1 MSAPNPLAA
10 GLMGRCPNCGEGAL
24 FDGYLKVAARCEAC
38 GFDLKS
44 ADSGDG
50 PAVFVILIAG
60 FVVSFAALF
69 VEVAVRPPIWVH
81 MIIWLPLTLVLS
93 LGLVRPLKGLMLASQ
108 FSNKA
113 SEAGR
118 HDV

>member
-1 MSAPNPLAA
+1 MKRPNPLVA
-10 GLMGRCPNCGEGAL
+10 GLMGRCPNCGEGRL

-38 GFDLKS
+38 GFDLAR

-60 FVVSFAALF
+60 FAVSFAALF
-69 VEVAVRPPIWVH
+69 VEVTIRPPIWVH
-81 MIIWLPLTLVLS
+81 MIIWLPLTLILS
-93 LGLVRPLKGLMLASQ
+93 LALVRPLKGVMLAAQ
-108 FSNKA
+108 FANKA